1 MAKNTTQKGRAEWD
15 CMLGNMWAWRFWH
28 QTELL
33 ARSLSPICSVIASIS
48 LFVPPHGKSHMWH
61 RRLVKYGHNNNKD
74 FTTSVFLSSLVT
86 RIILQVVWFVNIS
99 YHCALVSLKRE
110 NDCDLKQ
117 NTPRG
122 HRWHGSVTQTFSQ
135 EANRAAG
142 PLGFLPVLCMTS
154 EYLHTV
160 LLSNLRNATQTK
172 HQQREG
178 GRWEVL
184 VSLTPG

>member
-48 LFVPPHGKSHMWH
+48 LFVPLHGKSHMWH
-61 RRLVKYGHNNNKD
+61 WRLVKYGHNNNKN
-74 FTTSVFLSSLVT
+74 FCLLL
-86 RIILQVVWFVNIS
+86 IICYPGFLQVIWFVYIS

-142 PLGFLPVLCMTS
+142 PLGFLPVLCMKS

-172 HQQREG
+172 HQQRER